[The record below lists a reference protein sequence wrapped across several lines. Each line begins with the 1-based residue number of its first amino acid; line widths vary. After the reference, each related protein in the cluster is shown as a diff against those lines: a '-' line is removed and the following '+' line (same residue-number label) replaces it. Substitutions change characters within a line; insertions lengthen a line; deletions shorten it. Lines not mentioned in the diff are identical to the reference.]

1 MGIETEPV
9 PNHSE
14 ELCIHGLPRAWCS
27 ECNPLEP
34 PPRKQVVHLKKRTKS
49 EGRRRYIEG
58 LHILGIEDDPSGLSP
73 RTEALHISQVPTGE
87 LMKNIL
93 KACPNLRVVEFP
105 PSSFKQY
112 VRRNKVVTSL
122 LNERDVDILIGRW
135 VEREKDL
142 DSRDDHEYYQ
152 RREYLVNLPEKKK
165 QILLKAKEKEFE
177 SAEML
182 WQYFCLEEPT
192 PPRISLIDL
201 ALEYGTTLQT
211 TVRKI
216 LGFLGLLGYPLRPKY
231 SKGSAGR
238 LRTRIQR
245 ALRAETQALERIEF
259 EKYQPI
265 PPGLPSGQ
273 WEYFL
278 QLTEIQHQSPEVLE
292 ELAQELPRTH
302 FALVKYFG
310 LEDGVYCTLEEV
322 GNSFDPPISRERV
335 RQLRNSALEQLDIL
349 TE

>member
-1 MGIETEPV
+1 MEVETEPT
-9 PNHSE
+9 PNPPE
-14 ELCIHGLPRAWCS
+14 EQCIHGLTRAWCGD
-27 ECNPLEP
+27 CNSPEP
-34 PPRKQVVHLKKRTKS
+34 PPRRQIVHLKDRVKS
-49 EGRRRYIEG
+49 VRRRRYIEG
-58 LHILGIEDDPSGLSP
+58 LYLLGVEDDPSGLSP
-73 RTEALHISQVPTGE
+73 RTKALHISQVPTGE
-87 LMKNIL
+87 LIKNIL
-93 KACPNLRVVEFP
+93 EVCPNLQAVEFP

-112 VRRNKVVTSL
+112 VRRNKTVTSL
-122 LNERDVDILIGRW
+122 LNERSVDILIGRW
-135 VEREKDL
+135 QDREQDL

-165 QILLKAKEKEFE
+165 QILLKAKEREFD

-182 WQYFCLEEPT
+182 WRYFCLEKPT

-201 ALEYGTTLQT
+201 SLEYGTTLQT
-211 TVRKI
+211 TTRKI

-231 SKGSAGR
+231 SKRSAGR
-238 LRTRIQR
+238 LRGRIQKV
-245 ALRAETQALERIEF
+245 LRAETRALERAKF

-265 PPGLPSGQ
+265 PSELPVGQ

-278 QLTEIQHQSPEVLE
+278 QLTEIQHQSPEKLE
-292 ELAQELPRTH
+292 ELAQEFPRTH

-310 LEDGVYCTLEEV
+310 LKDGVYCTLLEV

-335 RQLRNSALEQLDIL
+335 RQLKNSALEQLGIL